1 MVHKHIQDS
10 NGFKKFNLEGPFKQH
25 RYKTAFLIFEFL
37 LLGLEHT
44 FSYWE
49 RTAFIDHADVIIIG
63 SGIVGLSAALHLK
76 RQQPQLKVTVLER
89 GFLPS
94 GASTKNA
101 GFACFGT
108 LSEQIAYLK
117 KSSEEEVLRLVD
129 YKWRGLQR
137 LRENL
142 GDANIDFHQYGGYEL
157 FMDSEKGKAE
167 EALDQLT
174 WFNNLLK
181 QAIGSA
187 EIYKA
192 ADAKIAEFGF
202 KGISRMIFN
211 PYEGQIHTGKMMRA
225 LLNKVCDVGVLVLNN
240 CSVNH
245 IANENGQVRL
255 ATSHGDF
262 KTSKVILA
270 TNAFAAQLYP
280 GLDVIPG
287 RGQVLVTKP
296 IAGLKLKG
304 TYHFNEGYYYFR
316 NIDDRLLF
324 GGGRNIDFKQEET
337 WDFGH
342 TDGVKNSLIY
352 YLNEVILPGQNYEI
366 DYWWSGIM
374 GFGEDISPIIKEV
387 QPNVYCAVRCNGM
400 GVAMG
405 SLVGEEVANL
415 AYPTT

>member
-1 MVHKHIQDS
+1 M
-10 NGFKKFNLEGPFKQH
+10 N
-25 RYKTAFLIFEFL
+25 FEFL

-49 RTAFIDHADVIIIG
+49 RTAFTDDADVIVIG

-76 RQQPQLKVTVLER
+76 RLQPQLKVIVLER

-101 GFACFGT
+101 GFACFGS

-117 KSSEEEVLRLVD
+117 RSSEAEVLRLAD

-137 LRENL
+137 LRQNL
-142 GDANIDFHQYGGYEL
+142 GDRSIDFYQYGGYEL
-157 FMDSEKGKAE
+157 FMGGEETTAE
-167 EALDQLT
+167 ESLDHLAY
-174 WFNNLLK
+174 FNKLLK
-181 QAIGSA
+181 QAIGSDD
-187 EIYKA
+187 IYQT

-202 KGISRMIFN
+202 DKVSRMIFN
-211 PYEGQIHTGKMMRA
+211 PYEGQIHTGKMMRT
-225 LLNKVCDVGVLVLNN
+225 LLNKVYEADVLVLNQCN
-240 CSVNH
+240 VDSINQEGNNVLLN
-245 IANENGQVRL
+245 
-255 ATSHGDF
+255 TSHGNF
-262 KTSKVILA
+262 KAKKVILA

-280 GLDVIPG
+280 ELDVVPG

-296 IAGLKLKG
+296 VPGLKLKG
-304 TYHFNEGYYYFR
+304 TYHFNDGYYYFR
-316 NIDDRLLF
+316 NIDNRVLF

-342 TDGVKNSLIY
+342 TESVKAKLVS
-352 YLNEVILPGQNYEI
+352 YLNEVILPNQNAEI

-387 QPNVYCAVRCNGM
+387 QPNVFCAVRCNGM

-405 SLVGEEVANL
+405 SLVGEEVAEL
-415 AYPTT
+415 ALK